1 MRAGADTSWF
11 AAPFAFALAFAAAPG
26 AEAQSPSSEGA
37 QSLRWDIA
45 VAIDVSESTRAASGI
60 DVDGD
65 GVVGINPTLDPRLDG
80 QYPEGLVSTD
90 PEDSIL
96 AAELAAVRA
105 LLATL
110 DGGAARVAIV
120 SFSGAIDPATGKQA
134 GAPAD
139 NAQLRAPLSDTL
151 EDAVAALD
159 EIARLG
165 SHGGTDFSAAIR
177 TARHAL
183 CGADARPDASR
194 VLLLLTDGLPSLPQ
208 GFATRTDRGDVSGAI
223 EAAREASACGV
234 RIDVFAIGI
243 LATSDPFAA
252 KEITRVSGGR
262 YHPIDGAAD
271 LRAALERA
279 FDTFDVHGG
288 ASRERP

>member
-1 MRAGADTSWF
+1 M
-11 AAPFAFALAFAAAPG
+11 APVTGALAEAPL
-26 AEAQSPSSEGA
+26 ADSAP
-37 QSLRWDIA
+37 SLRADIA
-45 VAIDVSESTRAASGI
+45 VAIDVSASTRAASGI

-65 GVVGINPTLDPRLDG
+65 GVVGINPSLDPRLDG
-80 QYPEGLVSTD
+80 RYPEGTVSTD
-90 PEDSIL
+90 PADSIL

-110 DGGAARVAIV
+110 DGDGMRVAIV
-120 SFSGAIDPATGKQA
+120 SFSGAIDPETGKQA

-139 NAQLRAPLSDTL
+139 NAQLRAPLSGAR
-151 EDAVAALD
+151 EDAVSALD
-159 EIARLG
+159 EIARRG
-165 SHGGTDFSAAIR
+165 PHGGTDVSAAIR

-183 CGADARPDASR
+183 CGADARPGASR
-194 VLLLLTDGLPSLPQ
+194 VLLLLTDGLPSLPE
-208 GFATRTDRGDVSGAI
+208 GFATRTDLGDVSAAI

-234 RIDVFAIGI
+234 RIDVFAIGV

-279 FDTFDVHGG
+279 LDTLDVDAG
-288 ASRERP
+288 ASSKRP